1 MTETKGTYIVLCIN
15 PLMEN
20 LVMVK
25 CCDDLRNCLSDIVK
39 NAIFDTAFIW
49 RGLYYTVNTVTD
61 LDIQNWI
68 NSINRHITPMNN
80 SSVYRADFAEV
91 ENCFRQL
98 AQFSGSYK
106 GCNIRLDMKYKKNVL
121 MRDQRESKS
130 AAMFDLNRAWDNLAI
145 PDINM
150 IKGNPFNSSGNNTM
164 SSSIILNAK
173 NSEQENAEETKRRK
187 SVPFDF
193 ITYEI
198 YNGSELEYAPRNSS
212 PIQVQITAPIT
223 VVGKRKVMYCGKDYT
238 LTSLLRSWGDITT
251 KDAFAVFKYKGETLA
266 NRRKRMNG

>member
-1 MTETKGTYIVLCIN
+1 MTENKGTYIVLCTN

-20 LVMVK
+20 LVMIK
-25 CCDDLRNCLSDIVK
+25 CCDDLRNCLLDIVK

-49 RGLYYTVNTVTD
+49 RGLYYTANTVTD

-68 NSINRHITPMNN
+68 NSINRHIESMNN
-80 SSVYRADFAEV
+80 SSMYRAGFIEV

-106 GCNIRLDMKYKKNVL
+106 GCNIRLDTQYKKNVL
-121 MRDQRESKS
+121 MREQWKNKS
-130 AAMFDLNRAWDNLAI
+130 AAMSDLNRAWDNLAVST
-145 PDINM
+145 INM
-150 IKGNPFNSSGNNTM
+150 SKGNPFNSSENTTM
-164 SSSIILNAK
+164 SNIILDVESK
-173 NSEQENAEETKRRK
+173 EQKSTEETKKRK

-238 LTSLLRSWGDITT
+238 LTSLLRSWGDATT